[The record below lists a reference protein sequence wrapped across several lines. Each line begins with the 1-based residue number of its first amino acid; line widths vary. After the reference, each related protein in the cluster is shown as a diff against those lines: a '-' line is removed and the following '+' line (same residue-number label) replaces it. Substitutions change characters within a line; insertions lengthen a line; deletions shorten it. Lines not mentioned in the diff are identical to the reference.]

1 MKTIPLTLDA
11 FRRDL
16 KLAMERTGYV
26 QQDITREFGV
36 SQGTISNLLS
46 GRRGISGTSLLKL
59 WPFVYPPESPCPPLR
74 PDPAACPSPSAKA
87 AL

>member
-1 MKTIPLTLDA
+1 M
-11 FRRDL
+11 
-16 KLAMERTGYV
+16 
-26 QQDITREFGV
+26 

-74 PDPAACPSPSAKA
+74 PDPAAGPSPSAKA